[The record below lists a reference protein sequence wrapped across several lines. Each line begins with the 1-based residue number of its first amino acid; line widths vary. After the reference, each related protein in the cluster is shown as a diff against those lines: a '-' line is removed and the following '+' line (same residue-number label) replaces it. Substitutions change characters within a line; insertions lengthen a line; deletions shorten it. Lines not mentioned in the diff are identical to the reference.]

1 MSSKTLYHIDAHN
14 NEAVPVNLSSL
25 PPNESKWELLPQMP
39 NSVLE
44 PQAFFL
50 CGKLYCLGGHEE
62 NKPWAMAPW
71 AMACKPTLKTGE
83 SLPEHPSH
91 PSSQNRDLFSAAME
105 GPRPSIACSGNMLR
119 LSL

>member
-1 MSSKTLYHIDAHN
+1 MSCKTLYHIDAHN
-14 NEAVPVNLSSL
+14 NEAVRVNLGSL
-25 PPNESKWELLPQMP
+25 PPNESKWDLLPQLP
-39 NSVLE
+39 NSTVLE

-62 NKPWAMAPW
+62 NKPWAMAY
-71 AMACKPTLKTGE
+71 KPTLNTWE
-83 SLPEHPSH
+83 SLPEPPSR

>member
-1 MSSKTLYHIDAHN
+1 
-14 NEAVPVNLSSL
+14 
-25 PPNESKWELLPQMP
+25 MP

-62 NKPWAMAPW
+62 NKPWAIAY
-71 AMACKPTLKTGE
+71 KPTLYTCE
-83 SLPEHPSH
+83 SLPEPPNR

-105 GPRPSIACSGNMLR
+105 CLRPSIACSVNMLR

>member
-1 MSSKTLYHIDAHN
+1 MGLKKKQNAT
-14 NEAVPVNLSSL
+14 SL
-25 PPNESKWELLPQMP
+25 LGKRAKWDLLPQLL

-50 CGKLYCLGGHEE
+50 CGKLYCLGDHEE

-71 AMACKPTLKTGE
+71 AMAYKPTLNTWE
-83 SLPEHPSH
+83 SLPEPPSR
-91 PSSQNRDLFSAAME
+91 PSSQNRDLFPAAME

>member
-1 MSSKTLYHIDAHN
+1 MSCKTLYHIDAHN
-14 NEAVPVNLSSL
+14 NEAVRVNLGSL
-25 PPNESKWELLPQMP
+25 PPNESKWDLLPQLP
-39 NSVLE
+39 YCVLE

-62 NKPWAMAPW
+62 NKPWAMAY
-71 AMACKPTLKTGE
+71 KPTLNTWE
-83 SLPEHPSH
+83 SLPEPPNR